1 MNHASILGRSHYPS
15 AMRRRIRR
23 GGRVAGAVTSVDLH
37 RRTRSARYDA
47 IARAAAVSLRYMRR
61 VLQRALVRYRQHR
74 VAVETMRA
82 LRALDDRTLHD
93 LGYDRSQIQSIAIE
107 LSRAR

>member
-1 MNHASILGRSHYPS
+1 MNPASILGPSHYPS
-15 AMRRRIRR
+15 AMRRRMRR
-23 GGRVAGAVTSVDLH
+23 GGLLAGGTTSYDIH
-37 RRTRSARYDA
+37 RRARAARSFA
-47 IARAAAVSLRYMRR
+47 IARVAAASLRYLRK
-61 VLQRALVRYRQHR
+61 VLERALVRYRQHR
-74 VAVETMRA
+74 AAVETMRA